1 MDEEKPTRRP
11 GPPKAAHLPA
21 RGPDIREE
29 TSRLGGPDLMA
40 AGGETESPAAWVLRV
55 CGRPTWGR
63 APRVD
68 RLELLTSTT
77 LSTEAPMNQEQID
90 VINIVQEVLRATVI
104 SLGAMNPQAI
114 GLVAR
119 GMRGA
124 AQEGKLSPMAA
135 QMLADLATGLEMI
148 ERAGNPRH

>member
-1 MDEEKPTRRP
+1 
-11 GPPKAAHLPA
+11 
-21 RGPDIREE
+21 
-29 TSRLGGPDLMA
+29 
-40 AGGETESPAAWVLRV
+40 
-55 CGRPTWGR
+55 
-63 APRVD
+63 
-68 RLELLTSTT
+68 
-77 LSTEAPMNQEQID
+77 MNQEQID